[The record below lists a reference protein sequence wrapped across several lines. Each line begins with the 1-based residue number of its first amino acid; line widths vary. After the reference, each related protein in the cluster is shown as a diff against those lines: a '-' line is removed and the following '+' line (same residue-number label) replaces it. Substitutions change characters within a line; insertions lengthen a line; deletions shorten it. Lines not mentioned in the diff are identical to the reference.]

1 MFEHFKYTRSPRG
14 CQLALP
20 GPHKPQVKVETCPR
34 RATLN
39 LNLRYPG
46 TLGSTFTLGANTP
59 ESQRSGNYSILL
71 HEDGTVSMAPLY
83 DAAPVFLLAPSLKHS
98 GHALAGRTNL
108 RHIGAAHLVRAVVS
122 WGISEDGARQTV
134 AELATAVARAEAPEP
149 PVIDG
154 IRERVAARVSLIAQ
168 AASSAGLDGC

>member
-1 MFEHFKYTRSPRG
+1 
-14 CQLALP
+14 
-20 GPHKPQVKVETCPR
+20 
-34 RATLN
+34 
-39 LNLRYPG
+39 
-46 TLGSTFTLGANTP
+46 
-59 ESQRSGNYSILL
+59 
-71 HEDGTVSMAPLY
+71 MAPLY